1 MKWIK
6 FVWKKYLT
14 ISFPLRLF
22 IGGVVAVLGGSPV
35 VVFLNEYA
43 SYAYSFHYGIR
54 PSFDGIPYLNLA
66 VTSITFLTYLTS
78 VSVLII
84 FAFFSRLVFLFYS
97 KFINSFFLYMDYFFK
112 NLLSLFKNFFLCKGK
127 ITSRNKSFLAFPI
140 THPLEEIPEDLRVFM
155 EKEPM
160 LVSDI
165 FNKFN
170 ALIFLFYVFLFV
182 TSDNPKNVMIY
193 MAIYFAGLVLN
204 YLAYKPDVLTLI
216 SLCCSLLFFIISP
229 LVLFH
234 TPTYAKL
241 LRVLAY
247 GGGIHVQVIDKY
259 NHIPKEYYLVL
270 RTSTSIILYNKE
282 RRDISELSLGDV
294 KNIRYKTGTLLSASY
309 VLPEI

>member
-1 MKWIK
+1 
-6 FVWKKYLT
+6 
-14 ISFPLRLF
+14 
-22 IGGVVAVLGGSPV
+22 
-35 VVFLNEYA
+35 
-43 SYAYSFHYGIR
+43 
-54 PSFDGIPYLNLA
+54 
-66 VTSITFLTYLTS
+66 
-78 VSVLII
+78 
-84 FAFFSRLVFLFYS
+84 
-97 KFINSFFLYMDYFFK
+97 
-112 NLLSLFKNFFLCKGK
+112 
-127 ITSRNKSFLAFPI
+127 
-140 THPLEEIPEDLRVFM
+140 M

-259 NHIPKEYYLVL
+259 NHIPKEYDYIYL
-270 RTSTSIILYNKE
+270 
-282 RRDISELSLGDV
+282 
-294 KNIRYKTGTLLSASY
+294 
-309 VLPEI
+309 